1 LKIISKRSSIHFI
14 KSDSLTF
21 PRYLEESFELMQTEF
36 ESMEDY
42 WQKKIDE
49 EKAFYED
56 QLKVS
61 ETQFK
66 ELELR
71 MKEYKEILESVELSK
86 PDNKDNLYIIDEQ
99 RCLEEKV
106 NEWEEE
112 INQLKL
118 QLKVLETAHEE
129 EILTLVKK

>member
-1 LKIISKRSSIHFI
+1 
-14 KSDSLTF
+14 
-21 PRYLEESFELMQTEF
+21 MQTEF

-49 EKAFYED
+49 ERAFYEG
-56 QLKVS
+56 QLKVN

-66 ELELR
+66 ELEVR
-71 MKEYKEILESVELSK
+71 MKEYKEIFKNIESAK
-86 PDNKDNLYIIDEQ
+86 PDDKDNLYIIDEQ

-112 INQLKL
+112 ISHLKL
-118 QLKVLETAHEE
+118 KIEDLETAHEE
-129 EILTLVKK
+129 EILALVKKYTYKRCPFEETKPIF